1 MCAPASAPSRI
12 WCILSSTDLPR
23 YAAAGV
29 DLNAAEDAK
38 RRIAALVA
46 TTRTRFA
53 LGKIGGFGG
62 MVRVPPAYTKPVLV
76 MSTDGVGTKVLVATR
91 AGVHDTVGEDLVNH
105 CVNDILVHGAEPL
118 AFQDYIASGKLV
130 PEVAAGL
137 VAGITRG
144 CTAHEMTLAG
154 GETAELPD
162 LYAAGHYDLAGTIV
176 GVVEE
181 DQALHGDR
189 VAPGDVLVGLASSGL
204 HTNGYTLARRIV
216 FDDLKL
222 DVADRF
228 PDSNATVADVLLA
241 VHTSYASVITPVL
254 PLIHALAHI
263 TGGGI
268 AGNLVRVLP
277 EGSEA
282 VVAAGSWAWPPV
294 FRVLKTAGKVSLAE
308 MRRVFN
314 LGIGMIAVV
323 GRGDVESV
331 RQAAEGAG
339 VKSWVIGE
347 IVPGK
352 TGVKF
357 TER

>member
-1 MCAPASAPSRI
+1 
-12 WCILSSTDLPR
+12 LSSSDR

-29 DLNAAEDAK
+29 DLTAADDAK

-46 TTRTRFA
+46 KTRTKYA
-53 LGKIGGFGG
+53 LGKVGGFGG
-62 MVRVPPAYTKPVLV
+62 MVRLPPHYKKPVLV
-76 MSTDGVGTKVLVATR
+76 LSTDGVGTKVLVAAR
-91 AGVHDTVGEDLVNH
+91 AGIHNTVGEDIVNH
-105 CVNDILVHGAEPL
+105 CVNDILVHGATPL
-118 AFQDYIASGKLV
+118 AFQDYIATGSLV
-130 PEVAAGL
+130 PEVAAAL
-137 VAGITRG
+137 VEGITRG
-144 CTAHEMTLAG
+144 CQAHDMTLAG

-181 DQALHGDR
+181 AEALHGDK
-189 VAPGDVLVGLASSGL
+189 VAAGDALIGYESSGL

-222 DVADRF
+222 DVGDPF
-228 PDSNATVADVLLA
+228 PEYNASVADVLLA
-241 VHTSYASVITPVL
+241 VHTSYAAAITPVL

-277 EGSEA
+277 EKCAA
-282 VVAAGSWAWPPV
+282 VVDAGSWAWPPV

-314 LGIGMIAVV
+314 IGIGMIAVV
-323 GRGDVESV
+323 GRDDVESV
-331 RQAAEGAG
+331 RRAAQRVQ
-339 VKSWVIGE
+339 VKTWIIGE
-347 IVPGK
+347 IVAGE
-352 TGVKF
+352 TGVRF

>member
-1 MCAPASAPSRI
+1 
-12 WCILSSTDLPR
+12 LSSSDR

-29 DLNAAEDAK
+29 DLTAADDAK

-46 TTRTRFA
+46 KTRTKFA
-53 LGKIGGFGG
+53 VGKVGGFGG
-62 MVRVPPAYTKPVLV
+62 MVRVPPLYKKPVLV
-76 MSTDGVGTKVLVATR
+76 LSTDGVGTKVLVAAR
-91 AGVHDTVGEDLVNH
+91 AGIHSTVGEDIVNH
-105 CVNDILVHGAEPL
+105 CVNDILVHGATPL
-118 AFQDYIASGKLV
+118 AFQDYIATGSLV
-130 PEVAAGL
+130 PAVAAAL
-137 VAGITRG
+137 VEGITRG
-144 CTAHEMTLAG
+144 CQAHDMTLAG

-181 DQALHGDR
+181 DEALHGDK
-189 VAPGDVLVGLASSGL
+189 VAAGDVLVGYVSSGL

-222 DVADRF
+222 DVGDRF
-228 PDSNATVADVLLA
+228 PEYNASVAEVLLA
-241 VHTSYASVITPVL
+241 VHTSYAAAITPVL

-277 EGSEA
+277 EQCEA
-282 VVAAGSWAWPPV
+282 VVDAGSWAWPPV
-294 FRVLKTAGKVSLAE
+294 FRVLKTAGTVSLAE

-314 LGIGMIAVV
+314 IGIGMIAVV
-323 GRGDVESV
+323 GRDDVENV
-331 RQAAEGAG
+331 RRAAQRAQ
-339 VKSWVIGE
+339 VKTWIIGE

-352 TGVKF
+352 TGVRF